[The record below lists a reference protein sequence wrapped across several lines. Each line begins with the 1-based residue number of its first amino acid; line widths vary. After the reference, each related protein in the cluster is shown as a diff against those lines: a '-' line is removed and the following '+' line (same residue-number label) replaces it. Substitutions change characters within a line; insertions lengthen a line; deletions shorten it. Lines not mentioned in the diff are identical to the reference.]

1 MVKVILIFILFFI
14 PYLSANA
21 DTMVVKAPVL
31 NVRNCPSTDCNII
44 HKLYK
49 GDKVSINDINKG
61 WAKIETDKDKTG
73 YVISR
78 SLRKS
83 YSYLWWYVGLILVVW
98 KLYGKCRDDIKDK
111 RKQLAEQEREER
123 WRLATKCPKC
133 GTLGAM
139 TNISRECIGK
149 KNSKTI
155 KVTKTQYKDYTK
167 TQEHL
172 VPATTYTYKVTTTCT
187 NCGHTVIS
195 TESEKLEN

>member
-1 MVKVILIFILFFI
+1 MRKLIAICIICNI
-14 PYLSANA
+14 PCFSAIA
-21 DTMVVKAPVL
+21 DTMVVKVPVL
-31 NVRNCPSTDCNII
+31 NVRSCPSTDCNII
-44 HKLYK
+44 NKLSK
-49 GDKVSINDINKG
+49 GDKVNVSDTNMG

-73 YVISR
+73 YVINR

-83 YSYLWWYVGLILVVW
+83 YAYLWWYIILILIVCGLCDKFYENV
-98 KLYGKCRDDIKDK
+98 KIK

-123 WRLATKCPKC
+123 WKLATKCPKC

-139 TNISRECIGK
+139 TDISRECIGQK
-149 KNSKTI
+149 DSKII

-172 VPATTYTYKVTTTCT
+172 VPATTYTYRVKTTCT

-195 TESEKLEN
+195 TETKKVEN